1 MKQGCSLSPMLFALF
16 VASLGVALDDT
27 KLGVKLKEKVLTAL
41 FFADDLLLLSRSL
54 KRGMNR
60 LLRIVSQFCSDMKMK
75 LSSSKTYILTNTG
88 YVGSWK
94 VEEDV
99 GPQSY
104 KPGLCNNEL
113 VAGGAG

>member
-1 MKQGCSLSPMLFALF
+1 VKQGCSLSPMLFALF
-16 VASLGVALDDT
+16 VASLAVALDDT
-27 KLGVKLKEKVLTAL
+27 KLGVKSKLITAL

-94 VEEDV
+94 VEEDG

-104 KPGLCNNEL
+104 KPGLCNNDL